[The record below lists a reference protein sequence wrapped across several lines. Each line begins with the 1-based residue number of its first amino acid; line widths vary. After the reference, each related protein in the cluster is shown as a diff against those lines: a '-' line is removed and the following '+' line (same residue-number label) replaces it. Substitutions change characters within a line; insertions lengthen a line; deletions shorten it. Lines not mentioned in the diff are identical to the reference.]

1 MARSR
6 HADLDILRERT
17 ATFEAFHNAR
27 HRYSAHKGASPDEM
41 RADLALRVPPQG
53 YQPPGRL
60 PAKGRI
66 EAVRYVRSDGLVN
79 LWGHRITLP
88 DEQTYQYVTAV
99 ISVRAKQLRVITRHG
114 EIIHAAGFDIDRHLR

>member
-1 MARSR
+1 
-6 HADLDILRERT
+6 
-17 ATFEAFHNAR
+17 
-27 HRYSAHKGASPDEM
+27 M
-41 RADLALRVPPQG
+41 RAGFDLCLPPKG
-53 YQPPGRL
+53 YQPPARL

-79 LWGHRITLP
+79 LWGHKLKLP

-99 ISVRAKQLRVITRHG
+99 ISVRAKQLRVVTCHG